1 MGGLWDRRKK
11 PSNARNDRELSRDIL
26 GVCAHQPHRRALEMV
41 VKVTV
46 WLSER
51 WTWALTLGDHTAW
64 TGCHRKTGHR
74 GRDNE

>member
-1 MGGLWDRRKK
+1 MQPCIDACSRAARLPEAVRRLRDRMGGLWDRRKK

-51 WTWALTLGDHTAW
+51 WT
-64 TGCHRKTGHR
+64 
-74 GRDNE
+74 